1 MLSQELLMFKRGIG
15 NILRI
20 SFPANFAV
28 FIMNVSCFR
37 DRFSFMMWSAQQA
50 FLFVGRAHGEGGGG
64 CVLNPPPAR
73 YSTNVYT
80 GRLRLMVQPLT
91 LLYTIFHKKGT
102 PFVYLSLTNG
112 TPWVA
117 SKIYFHWVNC
127 PFYLHVKLFF
137 TLTSLETCLQS
148 TIKIK
153 SVGTIP
159 EI

>member
-1 MLSQELLMFKRGIG
+1 MLSQELLMFKKGIG
-15 NILRI
+15 NVLRI

-28 FIMNVSCFR
+28 FILNVSCFR
-37 DRFSFMMWSAQQA
+37 DRFLLWCDLRSKRFCLSA
-50 FLFVGRAHGEGGGG
+50 AHTGKGEGGV
-64 CVLNPPPAR
+64 C
-73 YSTNVYT
+73 STNVYT

-102 PFVYLSLTNG
+102 PFVYLLLTNG

-127 PFYLHVKLFF
+127 PFYLLVKLSF
-137 TLTSLETCLQS
+137 TLTSLETSLQS

-153 SVGTIP
+153 SVGTFP
-159 EI
+159 EILV